1 LKRGKGKKRLEK
13 IKFILFG
20 SLKKILTFALPTIR
34 KGKKDRNGGC
44 RKGNKTRL
52 KRPKHGKDEQDF
64 SELRFNDIKA
74 SREVTGHKVL
84 KRDVNVA

>member
-1 LKRGKGKKRLEK
+1 MLQK
-13 IKFILFG
+13 
-20 SLKKILTFALPTIR
+20 A
-34 KGKKDRNGGC
+34 
-44 RKGNKTRL
+44 NKTRL

>member
-1 LKRGKGKKRLEK
+1 LEVRKRSLPLHSQPKGREEKTGTADVGKV
-13 IKFILFG
+13 
-20 SLKKILTFALPTIR
+20 
-34 KGKKDRNGGC
+34 
-44 RKGNKTRL
+44 NKTRL
-52 KRPKHGKDEQDF
+52 KRPKHGKDEEDF